1 MIVTQ
6 KTRPFHFVYNETSCA
21 KIKDPSGA
29 SRKNDDKSS
38 HMPRLRAAAHQ
49 NPFSSQDIPGASGG
63 MPALWYGLH
72 RSHRG

>member
-29 SRKNDDKSS
+29 GRKNDDKPS
-38 HMPRLRAAAHQ
+38 HMPRLWAAAHK
-49 NPFSSQDIPGASGG
+49 NPLSSQGIPGASRR
-63 MPALWYGLH
+63 MPALRHGLH